1 MAGKKRPK
9 VGVGVLVLKDGKVL
23 LGKRKGA
30 HGAGHYGGLGGHLEF
45 WESIEECAKR
55 ECMEEAGIEITN
67 IKFLTL
73 SNIKKYGGKH
83 YIDVGVVAEWKSG
96 EPKILEPKK
105 CAGWGWYDLNSLPK
119 PLFAALE
126 NYIEAYKSGKNFF
139 DS

>member
-1 MAGKKRPK
+1 MANKKRPK

-23 LGKRKGA
+23 LGKRKGT
-30 HGAGHYGGLGGHLEF
+30 HGVGH
-45 WESIEECAKR
+45 
-55 ECMEEAGIEITN
+55 
-67 IKFLTL
+67 
-73 SNIKKYGGKH
+73 YGGKH

-105 CAGWGWYDLNSLPK
+105 CAGWGYYDLNSLPK